1 MSAVSQ
7 KIITDLESAIASLK
21 EDHEKFEK
29 GNKSAGTR
37 VRNSA
42 QAIKVLA
49 QELRVDV
56 QNSKNKV

>member
-1 MSAVSQ
+1 MSEVSQ
-7 KIITDLESAIASLK
+7 KIITDLESAFVLLK
-21 EDHEKFEK
+21 EDHAKFEK

-49 QELRVDV
+49 QQLRVDV
-56 QNSKNKV
+56 QETKNKV